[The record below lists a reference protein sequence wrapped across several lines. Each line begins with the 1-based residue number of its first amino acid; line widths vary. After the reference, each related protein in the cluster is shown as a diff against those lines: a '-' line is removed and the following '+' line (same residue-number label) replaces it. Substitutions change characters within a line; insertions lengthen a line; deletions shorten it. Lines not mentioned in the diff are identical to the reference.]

1 MCVHHVAGVVLD
13 QLTKG
18 LGLGIGLGVEG
29 EEGKGGGERVCVCA
43 STTWL
48 AWYLINWGQCTLDMT

>member
-29 EEGKGGGERVCVCA
+29 LEGRGGVRGCVYVRPPRGWRG
-43 STTWL
+43 T
-48 AWYLINWGQCTLDMT
+48 

>member
-1 MCVHHVAGVVLD
+1 MCVCMCVHHVAGVVLD

-18 LGLGIGLGVEG
+18 LGLGLEVEG
-29 EEGKGGGERVCVCA
+29 EEGRGGERGCVCVCA

-48 AWYLINWGQCTLDMT
+48 AWYLIN